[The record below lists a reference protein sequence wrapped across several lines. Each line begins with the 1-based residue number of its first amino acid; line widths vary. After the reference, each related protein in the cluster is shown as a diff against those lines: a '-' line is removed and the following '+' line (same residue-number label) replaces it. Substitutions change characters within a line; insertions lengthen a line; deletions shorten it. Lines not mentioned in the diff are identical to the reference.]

1 MKTVYLD
8 TETTGL
14 DADDEIVEIAI
25 VDDNENVLVNTL
37 VRPVNRPEW
46 PDAENIHGIS
56 PKDVRNAP
64 TQTQISDDIRDAVRD
79 RRVVIYNAKY
89 DSQYL
94 PELESA
100 AEISCCME
108 QFTEFKVA
116 QVRSALLR
124 FAPVRSASLRFAYL
138 RFTPVRS
145 VYPRFAPVRSA
156 LERSALVSLT
166 P

>member
-14 DADDEIVEIAI
+14 EADDEIVEIAI

-37 VRPVNRPEW
+37 IRPVNRTEW

-64 TQTQISDDIRDAVRD
+64 TQDQISDDIRDAVRD
-79 RRVVIYNAKY
+79 CRVVIYNAKY

-108 QFTEFKVA
+108 QFTEFNQGKRTSLMNA
-116 QVRSALLR
+116 TEIIGYERQGSHRALADTLSCR
-124 FAPVRSASLRFAYL
+124 AVWKAIQ
-138 RFTPVRS
+138 
-145 VYPRFAPVRSA
+145 
-156 LERSALVSLT
+156 
-166 P
+166 

>member
-14 DADDEIVEIAI
+14 EADDEIVEIAI

-37 VRPVNRPEW
+37 VRPINQNEW
-46 PDAENIHGIS
+46 PGAENIHGIS
-56 PKDVRNAP
+56 PTDVENAP
-64 TQTQISDDIRDAVRD
+64 TQAQISDDIRDAVSNC
-79 RRVVIYNAKY
+79 RVVIYNAKY

-108 QFTEFKVA
+108 QFTEFNQGKRTSLMNATEIVGYER
-116 QVRSALLR
+116 QGSHRALADTLSCR
-124 FAPVRSASLRFAYL
+124 AVWKAIQ
-138 RFTPVRS
+138 
-145 VYPRFAPVRSA
+145 
-156 LERSALVSLT
+156 
-166 P
+166 

>member
-14 DADDEIVEIAI
+14 EADDEIVEIAI

-37 VRPVNRPEW
+37 VRPVNRTEW

-79 RRVVIYNAKY
+79 CRVVIYNAKY

-108 QFTEFKVA
+108 LFMVFNQGKRTSLMNATEIVGYER
-116 QVRSALLR
+116 QGSHRALADTLSCR
-124 FAPVRSASLRFAYL
+124 AGWKAIQ
-138 RFTPVRS
+138 
-145 VYPRFAPVRSA
+145 
-156 LERSALVSLT
+156 
-166 P
+166 

>member
-14 DADDEIVEIAI
+14 EADDEIVEIAI

-37 VRPVNRPEW
+37 VRPVNHTEW

-56 PKDVRNAP
+56 PRDVKNAS
-64 TQTQISDDIRDAVRD
+64 TQAQISGEIRDAVRD

-108 QFTEFKVA
+108 QFTEFNQGKRTSLINA
-116 QVRSALLR
+116 TEIIGYERQGSHRALADTLSCR
-124 FAPVRSASLRFAYL
+124 AVWKAIQ
-138 RFTPVRS
+138 
-145 VYPRFAPVRSA
+145 
-156 LERSALVSLT
+156 
-166 P
+166 

>member
-37 VRPVNRPEW
+37 VRPINQNEW
-46 PDAENIHGIS
+46 PGAENIHGIS
-56 PKDVRNAP
+56 PTDVENAP
-64 TQTQISDDIRDAVRD
+64 TQAQISDDIRDAVSNC
-79 RRVVIYNAKY
+79 RVVIYNANY

-94 PELESA
+94 PELEDA

-108 QFTEFKVA
+108 QFTEFNQDKRTSLMNATDIVGYER
-116 QVRSALLR
+116 QGSHRALADTLSCR
-124 FAPVRSASLRFAYL
+124 AVWKAIQ
-138 RFTPVRS
+138 
-145 VYPRFAPVRSA
+145 
-156 LERSALVSLT
+156 
-166 P
+166 